1 VTIVTNVELEHVDV
15 LGKTRRAI
23 AEEKVGILKPGAV
36 LVTTLGPLDDA
47 GCVLQRA
54 AGRMGCRV
62 RRPDASLQGTLEQ
75 INVAL
80 AGMVL
85 DHLGSVEST
94 KRLDAWLLSEQT
106 IRTARLPGRIERFWY
121 GLHVPGGLSASPL
134 PVVLDGAHVPFN
146 LQAVLDDLKREQVI
160 GSLPRR

>member
-54 AGRMGCRV
+54 ADRMGCRV
-62 RRPDASLQGTLEQ
+62 RRPDASLHGTLEQ